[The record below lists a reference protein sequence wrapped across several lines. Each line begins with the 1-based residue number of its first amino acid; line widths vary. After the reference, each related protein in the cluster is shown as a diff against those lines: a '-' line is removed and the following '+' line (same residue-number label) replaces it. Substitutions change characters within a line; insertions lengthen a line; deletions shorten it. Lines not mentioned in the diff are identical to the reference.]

1 MSTARVNVHIG
12 HELILFDQ
20 PGTMARRLITEL
32 LGLADQFVLGGVDVD
47 VGERGVRVHLPE
59 TRHGLLQPEVEE
71 LRHLVVVYRA
81 AGSIFDNGEVGAVYQ
96 RVRQA
101 AERPRVVD
109 PEVLSSVQVY
119 TLQFWQSTN
128 EQSIHGMDSAEESL
142 VFLY

>member
-1 MSTARVNVHIG
+1 
-12 HELILFDQ
+12 
-20 PGTMARRLITEL
+20 MARRLITEL
-32 LGLADQFVLGGVDVD
+32 LSLPDQLVLGGVDVD
-47 VGERGVRVHLPE
+47 VGERGFRVHLPE

-81 AGSIFDNGEVGAVYQ
+81 AGSIFDNGEVGAVHQ

-119 TLQFWQSTN
+119 TLQSTN
-128 EQSIHGMDSAEESL
+128 EQSIHGMHSAEESL
-142 VFLY
+142 VFLYKKIVF